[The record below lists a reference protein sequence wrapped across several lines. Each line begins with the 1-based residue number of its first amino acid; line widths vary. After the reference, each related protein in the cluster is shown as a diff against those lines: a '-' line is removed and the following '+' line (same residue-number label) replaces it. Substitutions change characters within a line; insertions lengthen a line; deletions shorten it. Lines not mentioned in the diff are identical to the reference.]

1 MLGGLAGRREVTA
14 PKSWPALN
22 AKLRASKNAEL
33 RNLAQQLS
41 QIFGDESASQAALAT
56 LRDANA
62 DLEARRNA
70 LSDRLEECAHR
81 VPGKP
86 WIGRANH
93 DDGMGH
99 DINRTVPRGQ
109 CGRERWTL
117 LPSPFESQR
126 GDLF

>member
-1 MLGGLAGRREVTA
+1 MDTAFDWCTVDLGVPRQNYVD
-14 PKSWPALN
+14 SV
-22 AKLRASKNAEL
+22 
-33 RNLAQQLS
+33 
-41 QIFGDESASQAALAT
+41 AT
-56 LRDANA
+56 
-62 DLEARRNA
+62 RRNA